1 MTAIIITL
9 FICIT
14 ALMITLVIDK
24 GITDRERIREVAKL
38 ESPGNKL
45 LDKLFGKKTDWGA
58 IGDPME
64 DE

>member
-1 MTAIIITL
+1 MIAIIITL

-14 ALMITLVIDK
+14 VLMITLVIDK

-45 LDKLFGKKTDWGA
+45 LDKLFGKKMNG
-58 IGDPME
+58 GDGE
-64 DE
+64 

>member
-1 MTAIIITL
+1 MIAIIITL

-14 ALMITLVIDK
+14 VLMITLVIDK

-45 LDKLFGKKTDWGA
+45 LDKLFGKKMNG
-58 IGDPME
+58 GDG
-64 DE
+64 DD